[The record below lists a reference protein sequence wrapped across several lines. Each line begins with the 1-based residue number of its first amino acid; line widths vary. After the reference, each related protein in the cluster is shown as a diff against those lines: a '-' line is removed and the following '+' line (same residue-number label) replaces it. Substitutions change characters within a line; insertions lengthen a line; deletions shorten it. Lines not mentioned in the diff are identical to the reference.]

1 MSQKDT
7 LSHKKT
13 FYVTTPIYYVN
24 DKPHI
29 GHAYTTVAADI
40 ISRYKRMCG
49 YDVFFLTGTD
59 EHGQKMEQSAEK
71 QGIKPIELADKNNAR
86 FRELWKILNISN
98 DDFIRT
104 TQDRHKKAVWEMIR
118 KMQEKGDI
126 YLGEY
131 EGWYCTPCEA
141 YWTETQLMEGK
152 LCPDC
157 GRETAKLKESSYFFK
172 MSKYQ
177 DAILEHINK
186 NPDFIRPESR
196 RNEIISFIKEGLRDL
211 SISRINFSWGIP
223 MEENPKHVI
232 YVWVDALTNYLSALG
247 YFDKDS
253 ERKKYWPADFHLVG
267 KDILRFHTV
276 YWPAMLLSAG
286 IELPKSVFAHG
297 WWTVDGQKMSKS
309 MGNAIDPVWLVD
321 TFGIDAFRYFLMR
334 EVPFGLDG
342 DFSFKALIHRIN
354 GDLANDLGNLVSR
367 TAGMVKKYFDGVI
380 PAYTDKDS
388 LDENVYNAVAKSAK
402 EADINLN
409 KMAYNKALLSI
420 WESIGAMNRYID
432 DAKPWVLAKDES
444 KKGRLGS
451 VLYTVLD
458 GLRAI
463 SHLIYPFMP
472 DTAYEIRRQIGA
484 DDNINLAD
492 EEEISRMGIL
502 KSGVKLPE
510 SKSIFP
516 RLDEK
521 EMLEKISSTINP
533 PKEEKK
539 DEKPLIDFSVFEQ
552 VEIKA
557 GKILEAENV
566 KKSEKLLKLKVDVGD
581 GGRTIVAGIAK
592 SYNPDDLKGKTIA
605 VIANLKPAKLMGIES
620 QGMVLAA
627 FDGERHNVMI
637 LPDSVPAGTRIK

>member
-1 MSQKDT
+1 MSQ
-7 LSHKKT
+7 KKT

-40 ISRYKRMCG
+40 ICRYKRMCG

-59 EHGQKMEQSAEK
+59 EHGQKMEQSAQK
-71 QGIKPIELADKNNAR
+71 QGMKPIELADKNNAR

-104 TQDRHKKAVWEMIR
+104 TQDRHKKSVLAMLK

-141 YWTETQLMEGK
+141 YWTETQLMEGN

-157 GRETAKLKESSYFFK
+157 GRETSKLKESSYFFK

-177 DAILEHINK
+177 DAILEHIN
-186 NPDFIRPESR
+186 NHPDFIRPESR

-247 YFDKDS
+247 YFDEESDK
-253 ERKKYWPADFHLVG
+253 KKYWPADFHLVG

-276 YWPAMLLSAG
+276 YWPAMLMSAG

-309 MGNAIDPVWLVD
+309 MGNAIDPVWLVE

-342 DFSFKALIHRIN
+342 DFSFKALIHRVN

-367 TAGMVKKYFDGVI
+367 TTGMVKKYFDGVI
-380 PAYTDKDS
+380 PAYTDKDV
-388 LDENVYNAVAKSAK
+388 LDENVHNAIAKSAS
-402 EADINLN
+402 EADMHLN

-432 DAKPWVLAKDES
+432 DAKPWVLAKDEAN
-444 KKGRLGS
+444 KGRLGS

-458 GLRAI
+458 GIRAV
-463 SHLIYPFMP
+463 SHLVYPFMP
-472 DTAYEIRRQIGA
+472 DTAFEIRRQIGA
-484 DDNINLAD
+484 DDNINLSD
-492 EEEISRMGIL
+492 EKALSSVCIL
-502 KSGVKLPE
+502 KSGVKLPD
-510 SKSIFP
+510 SKNIFP
-516 RLDEK
+516 RIDEK
-521 EMLEKISSTINP
+521 EMLEKIAASTAP
-533 PKEEKK
+533 AKEEKK
-539 DEKPLIDFSVFEQ
+539 EEQTLIDFSVFEQ
-552 VEIKA
+552 VELKA
-557 GKILEAENV
+557 GKVLEAENV

-592 SYNPDDLKGKTIA
+592 SYNPEDLKGKTIA
-605 VIANLKPAKLMGIES
+605 VVANLKPAKLMGIES
-620 QGMVLAA
+620 QGMVLAV

-637 LPDSVPAGTRIK
+637 LPDTVPAGTRIK